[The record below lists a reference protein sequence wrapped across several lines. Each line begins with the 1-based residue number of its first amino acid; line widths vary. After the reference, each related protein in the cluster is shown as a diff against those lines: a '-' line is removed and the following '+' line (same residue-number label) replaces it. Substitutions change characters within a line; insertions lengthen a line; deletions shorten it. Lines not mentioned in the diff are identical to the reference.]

1 MTKLNFTLEVDKM
14 LNDNDCKLLGM
25 DYNEEEICK
34 ISYTDDGVITKE
46 MYIAYRFM
54 NPARLK
60 RKMLIELGLL
70 ELSGFPFDA
79 DNYLDF

>member
-1 MTKLNFTLEVDKM
+1 MTKLNFTLEVDKI

-34 ISYTDDGVITKE
+34 ISYTDDDVIAKE

-54 NPARLK
+54 TPARLK
-60 RKMLIELGLL
+60 RKIMIELS
-70 ELSGFPFDA
+70 EF
-79 DNYLDF
+79 NRIDFRKGEIQ

>member
-1 MTKLNFTLEVDKM
+1 MTKLNFTLEVDKI

-25 DYNEEEICK
+25 DYNEEEIC
-34 ISYTDDGVITKE
+34 IVSYTDDGVITKE

-60 RKMLIELGLL
+60 RKLLIELGML
-70 ELSGFPFDA
+70 EPSGFPYNA